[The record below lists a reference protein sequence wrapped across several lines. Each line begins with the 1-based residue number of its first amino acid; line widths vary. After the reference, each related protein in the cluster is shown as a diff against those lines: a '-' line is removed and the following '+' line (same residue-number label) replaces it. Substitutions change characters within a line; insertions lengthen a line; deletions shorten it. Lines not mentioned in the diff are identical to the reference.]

1 MNATTTVNVNTSYLD
16 KLAAGCLCGQ
26 CDPICKYALFRP
38 CCGACRNEGRGADA
52 GWPERQIRILARFAA
67 EAGGVL

>member
-1 MNATTTVNVNTSYLD
+1 MNATTTVNVNTGYLD

-52 GWPERQIRILARFAA
+52 GWPEWNAA
-67 EAGGVL
+67 QGVTA

>member
-1 MNATTTVNVNTSYLD
+1 MKSTQTTTDFGAD

-52 GWPERQIRILARFAA
+52 GWAARHDATA
-67 EAGGVL
+67 